1 MLKVDS
7 LDDFLKE
14 TKDKID
20 AYIFDFLPR
29 AHERVEVRRLY
40 EMMGDYPMR
49 SGKRL
54 RPALCLLICEAF
66 GGNPADAFN
75 ASITVIFVSEFIFSA
90 AFSEAVCVPLNNLGI
105 CNAIIASKCV
115 ARY

>member
-7 LDDFLKE
+7 LDEFLKE

-54 RPALCLLICEAF
+54 RPALCLLICEAC
-66 GGNPADAFN
+66 GGYPEDAFN
-75 ASITVIFVSEFIFSA
+75 T
-90 AFSEAVCVPLNNLGI
+90 P
-105 CNAIIASKCV
+105 V
-115 ARY
+115 ALELLQNWLLIHDDIEDGSDLRRGQPCLH